1 MEGERIQMKEYYKM
15 IQGILYNINLLLRA
29 KHATG
34 SDHIALPLTEC
45 EADII
50 REILG
55 NYLTKI
61 DND

>member
-1 MEGERIQMKEYYKM
+1 MSEYYKM
-15 IQGILYNINLLLRA
+15 IPNVLYNINLLLRA

-34 SDHIALPLTEC
+34 SDHITLPLTEC
-45 EADII
+45 EADMI